1 MTTAPQRGNRSTGD
15 VEQYTRMLLTG
26 KTLDEVGDFFGVSHG
41 AVRKALK
48 RRGLPTN
55 SRALLAAIPTGSTP
69 TDAEVLRRV
78 NHALAEENA
87 KLKERLTRIQ
97 TALKGLE

>member
-1 MTTAPQRGNRSTGD
+1 MTTTPQRGNRSTGD

-55 SRALLAAIPTGSTP
+55 SRALLAAIPTGCTP
-69 TDAEVLRRV
+69 TDAEVLRRA

-97 TALKGLE
+97 SALKGLE

>member
-1 MTTAPQRGNRSTGD
+1 MTTTPQRGNRSTGD

-55 SRALLAAIPTGSTP
+55 SRALLAAIPTGCTP
-69 TDAEVLRRV
+69 TDAEVLRRA
-78 NHALAEENA
+78 NHALAEENT

-97 TALKGLE
+97 SALKGLE